1 MSSIA
6 QPSGDKGERSREI
19 DDFWATLHSSPSK
32 RLEKQGSPKSRRI
45 EIMIFGILCALT
57 TIVGVRGR
65 QPVANM
71 WQNFKTA
78 LSGGIG
84 VNEIQPTLNTPAIKE
99 ALPNSDGLRVEIL
112 ALDQEK
118 FDPSPAIGIW
128 IGKVGRESSND
139 SPPTFVGKIYTNP
152 VESSDHMIISELDGA
167 LMKLLEDS
175 APRKDNE
182 EPPST
187 VEQIYDFIRT
197 RRMSD
202 PITKSGDHTEV
213 TETRKMMLQDA
224 LRHYLSLL
232 EGSKIVQEN
241 SLSSK

>member
-6 QPSGDKGERSREI
+6 QPSGDKDRQSEI
-19 DDFWATLHSSPSK
+19 DDFWAGLRNNPSK
-32 RLEKQGSPKSRRI
+32 KLDKQGNPKWGAVEKI
-45 EIMIFGILCALT
+45 AVGILCAVT
-57 TIVGVRGR
+57 AIVGAKGR
-65 QPVANM
+65 QPVANI

-78 LSGGIG
+78 LSGGVG
-84 VNEIQPTLNTPAIKE
+84 VNEIQPTLNTSTIKE
-99 ALPNSDGLRVEIL
+99 TLPNSDGLRVEIL

-128 IGKVGRESSND
+128 IGKVGRESSNN
-139 SPPTFVGKIYTNP
+139 SPPTFLGKIYTNP
-152 VESSDHMIISELDGA
+152 VESSDHMINRKLDGA

-175 APRKDNE
+175 APRRDNE